1 MSVCESRGIRLKQQ
15 IICQAK
21 SWFKLPCFTWQKGLA
36 IGVFG
41 QLLCISLN
49 VVIRATEPHQFDLDN
64 SVYQETGR
72 SEYEYDTNK
81 LKPQLTLPFWH

>member
-21 SWFKLPCFTWQKGLA
+21 SWFKLLCFTWQEGQV

-41 QLLCISLN
+41 QSLCISLN
-49 VVIRATEPHQFDLDN
+49 VVTRATKRHQFDLDN

-72 SEYEYDTNK
+72 SEYVYDTSK
-81 LKPQLTLPFWH
+81 LKAQLTPPLWH